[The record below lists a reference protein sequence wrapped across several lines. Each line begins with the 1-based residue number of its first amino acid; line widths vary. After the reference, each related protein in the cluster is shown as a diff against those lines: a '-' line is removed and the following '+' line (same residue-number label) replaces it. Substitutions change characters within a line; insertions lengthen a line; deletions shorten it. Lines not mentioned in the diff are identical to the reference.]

1 MIRLNIQD
9 NEPIDRAL
17 KRFRKMIEKS
27 KVLREYRRRM
37 YYEKPSVR
45 RRNQILRAAYRE
57 RMRTLKG

>member
-1 MIRLNIQD
+1 MVRLEIHD

-17 KRFRKMIEKS
+17 KKFRKLVDRS
-27 KVLREYRRRM
+27 KVLREFRRHM

-57 RMRTLKG
+57 RMRHLSG